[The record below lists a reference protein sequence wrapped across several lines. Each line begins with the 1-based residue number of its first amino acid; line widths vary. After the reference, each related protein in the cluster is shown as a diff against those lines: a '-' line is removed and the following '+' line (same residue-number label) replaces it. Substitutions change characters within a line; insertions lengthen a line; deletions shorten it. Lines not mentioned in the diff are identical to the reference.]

1 MLVPKKNKKSLGIDK
16 TGLGALKFFDTKEPG
31 VLKCEELDLELEV
44 LSISFFFNSWTLAS
58 GSSPPPPR
66 VGTEIEGSLEK

>member
-44 LSISFFFNSWTLAS
+44 LSISFFFNS
-58 GSSPPPPR
+58 
-66 VGTEIEGSLEK
+66 